1 MSRAQPSPSR
11 TAAARTATVY
21 VGLGSNLGEREAQLA
36 KAAGRIAAIPGVE
49 LERTSWAY
57 DTAPIGPAQPRYLN
71 AVVELQTT
79 LAPHAL
85 LSRLRSIEAEMG
97 RASGERWGARNID
110 LDILLWG
117 ELVLAD
123 PELEIPHP
131 RLHER
136 AFALEP
142 LLQLAPNARHPALG
156 CSLRELLDT
165 VSGQDVVRA
174 GPFPAGW

>member
-1 MSRAQPSPSR
+1 M
-11 TAAARTATVY
+11 
-21 VGLGSNLGEREAQLA
+21 GLGSNVGEREANLA
-36 KAAGRIAAIPGVE
+36 RAAARIAALAGVE

-57 DTAPIGPAQPRYLN
+57 DTAPLGPEQPRYLN
-71 AVVELQTT
+71 AVVELHTT

-85 LSRLRSIEAEMG
+85 LAHLQAIENELG
-97 RASGERWGARNID
+97 RVPGERWGPRTLD
-110 LDILLWG
+110 LDILLWD

-142 LLQLAPNARHPALG
+142 LHELCPTARHPALD
-156 CSLRELLDT
+156 CSISELLDSVNT
-165 VSGQDVVRA
+165 QDVVRV